1 MGCSVR
7 KLLKIVAN
15 DPGNAN
21 IALEAK
27 SGSGHLDKI
36 ERQMRIMPL
45 GFPQQVNS
53 SGSVTEQ
60 EEIKF
65 EFEIPSK
72 ISKNS
77 ITASLAFFPSP
88 AGNYEA
94 LCDRLCQTP
103 GGCFEQ
109 VGSTMFP
116 LVLAAQWFANKG
128 DVDKLN
134 NFTPKIQVGY
144 NKIKGYEV
152 RGGGFE
158 WYGGT
163 PAHTALTAFGV
174 VMLLDTMPVFDS
186 KFVQCCVQSTD
197 SHLLQST
204 KASSIAVCNG
214 CWINAM
220 DKASSS
226 NRTASTHGPHRQR
239 TPLMVSIQCQVRE

>member
-1 MGCSVR
+1 MTASE
-7 KLLKIVAN
+7 
-15 DPGNAN
+15 PGNTFVK
-21 IALEAK
+21 LEAK
-27 SGSGHLDKI
+27 SGGGHLDKI
-36 ERQMRIMPL
+36 ERQLRVMPL

-53 SGSVTEQ
+53 SGTVKAGEA
-60 EEIKF
+60 IKF

-77 ITASLAFFPSP
+77 ISAALAFFPSP

-116 LVLAAQWFANKG
+116 LILAAQWFANKG
-128 DVDKLN
+128 DLTKLN
-134 NFTPKIQVGY
+134 NFTPKIKVGY
-144 NKIKGYEV
+144 DKIKGYEC

-174 VMLLDTMPVFDS
+174 VMLLETMPVYDGKLGTSIYRDS
-186 KFVQCCVQSTD
+186 DSYFVQSTR
-197 SHLLQST
+197 
-204 KASSIAVCNG
+204 ASLTAVCNG
-214 CWINAM
+214 CWTNVMA
-220 DKASSS
+220 KASS
-226 NRTASTHGPHRQR
+226 NKRTANTLGLHLPR
-239 TPLMVSIQCQVRE
+239 TPHTVSFERYTTK

>member
-1 MGCSVR
+1 MR
-7 KLLKIVAN
+7 KLLKLKAEG
-15 DPGNAN
+15 PGKAKVN
-21 IALEAK
+21 LEAK
-27 SGSGHLDKI
+27 SGSGHVDKV
-36 ERQMRIMPL
+36 ERDMRIMPL
-45 GFPQQVNS
+45 GFPQQFDSNDVLS
-53 SGSVTEQ
+53 KGVER
-60 EEIKF
+60 EI

-77 ITASLAFFPSP
+77 IAASLAFFPSP

-128 DVDKLN
+128 DIDKLN
-134 NFTPKIQVGY
+134 SFTPKIQVGY

-186 KFVQCCVQSTD
+186 KCFVQ
-197 SHLLQST
+197 HLLCT
-204 KASSIAVCNG
+204 E
-214 CWINAM
+214 
-220 DKASSS
+220 
-226 NRTASTHGPHRQR
+226 H
-239 TPLMVSIQCQVRE
+239 